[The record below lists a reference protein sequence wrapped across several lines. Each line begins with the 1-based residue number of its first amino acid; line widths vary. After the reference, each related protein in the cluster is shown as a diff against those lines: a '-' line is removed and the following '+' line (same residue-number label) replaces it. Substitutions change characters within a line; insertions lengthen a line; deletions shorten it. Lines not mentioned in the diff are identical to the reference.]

1 MALPTLLAI
10 ALGAMNMAGNDA
22 AVQFD
27 AGALRITVDATGH
40 VVSLYDTLGKRELLP
55 VGKQP
60 PLLYMT
66 QRGKNLMPTA
76 MIYDQRQSRLEIT
89 FGDPAIMVRVRVK
102 VKPRHVTFELRTI
115 AGCAPDHVYW
125 GPYPTTIGKAVGEII
140 AVVRDDSFALGL
152 QGLNLQTNGG
162 ANKTDAG
169 GDIVASS
176 AEIDGGVK
184 GSAIAIFGCAAK
196 DALAT
201 IGKIEVAEGPP
212 HPMLDGVWAKQSQ
225 KSTFSYMIVPYGEG
239 DIEGYCVFAGRAG
252 LTYVYHPGPFET
264 WGHFKLNPGGFPHGD
279 ESMKTCVEKAAAHGI
294 GLGVHTLTAFI
305 TTNDPYVTP
314 VPDPRLGRLGSS
326 TLAAAIDEKAGEI
339 PVADREAFVKG
350 QNWGWSRKFVLLG
363 QEIAEYT
370 DVADNPLRLVGCKRG
385 MFGTKASAHDKGAD
399 IGRLATHNYQ
409 TFYPGIDN
417 GMADEMADRLV
428 ELFNNT
434 GLRMMSFDGMEGLYD
449 YGHGTWAAA
458 HFVQRCYDGWKTYAI
473 SDASGLLHYLWHD
486 HTRMN
491 WGEPWGKAV
500 REGMP
505 EQRFAN
511 QDLFDRNLFPHMMG
525 WFELR
530 AAASGF
536 EATTLDD
543 MEWVL
548 SKGAG
553 YNAGFA
559 LVSDLGTMKANAL
572 TPTIL
577 DAVREWEAARN
588 SGAFSA
594 AQRERL
600 KSTTGEWHLEAAGK
614 ARWKLWPV
622 AFSKTLACAGN
633 AAEWTVENKYKA
645 QPLRFTL
652 RVTGPDA
659 IKSPA
664 FEVGG
669 QRLSFATEI
678 KPGQY
683 FVWEGNG
690 KGSVCDAD
698 WRPVAE
704 VAPDGAAEMP
714 TGTHTVEF
722 ACDAP
727 ATTQVTARIKT
738 LGDPESVGR
747 R

>member
-1 MALPTLLAI
+1 MAHLTIFALT
-10 ALGAMNMAGNDA
+10 LGAMNMAGNDA
-22 AVQFD
+22 AVRID
-27 AGALRITVDATGH
+27 AGALRITLSATGH

-66 QRGKNLMPTA
+66 VGGRNVMPTA
-76 MIYDQRQSRLEIT
+76 MAKRPEGEEIV
-89 FGDPAIMVRVRVK
+89 FGDSDVTARVRLK
-102 VKPRHVTFELRTI
+102 VHPTHVRFELVSVT
-115 AGCAPDHVYW
+115 GCAPDHIYW
-125 GPYPTTIGKAVGEII
+125 GPYPTILGKSVGEII
-140 AVVRDDSFALGL
+140 AVVRDDTFAVGL

-169 GDIVASS
+169 GDIVASA
-176 AEIDGGVK
+176 AENDGGVK
-184 GSAIAIFGCAAK
+184 GSAIALFGCAAK

-201 IGKIEVAEGPP
+201 IGRIEVAEGLP

-225 KSTFSYMIVPYGEG
+225 KATFSYMIVPYGEG
-239 DIEGYCVFAGRAG
+239 DIAEYCKLAKQAG
-252 LTYVYHPGPFET
+252 LQFVYHPGPFET
-264 WGHFKLNPGGFPHGD
+264 WGHFKLNPGGFPRGD
-279 ESMKTCVEKAAAHGI
+279 ETMKTCVQVATTYGI

-326 TLAAAIDEKAGEI
+326 TLSAAIDDKVAEI
-339 PVADREAFVKG
+339 PVGDREAFVKT
-350 QNWGWSRKFVLLG
+350 QNWGWSRKFVLIG
-363 QEIAEYT
+363 QEIAEYA
-370 DVADNPLRLVGCKRG
+370 DIADNPLRLVGCKRG
-385 MFGTKASAHDKGAD
+385 MFGTKASAHDAGAD
-399 IGRLATHNYQ
+399 IGHLATHNYQ

-417 GMADEMADRLV
+417 GMADEMADRLI
-428 ELFNNT
+428 ELFNAT

-473 SDASGLLHYLWHD
+473 SDASGLLHFLWHD

-511 QDLFDRNLFPHMMG
+511 QDLFDRNLFPHMLG

-530 AAASGF
+530 ATSSGF

-553 YNAGFA
+553 FNAGFA
-559 LVSDLGTMKANAL
+559 LVSDLGSMKANAL

-588 SGAFSA
+588 SGAFSM

-614 ARWKLWPV
+614 GRWKLWPV
-622 AFSKTLACAGN
+622 AFSKTLTCAG
-633 AAEWTVENKYKA
+633 ASAEWAVENKFKA

-652 RVTGPDA
+652 RVTGPGT
-659 IKSPA
+659 IKDPT
-664 FEVGG
+664 FEIGG
-669 QRLSFATEI
+669 QRVTFATEI

-683 FVWEGNG
+683 FVWEGSG
-690 KGSVCDAD
+690 KATVCDAN
-698 WRPVAE
+698 WHELSTVEPS
-704 VAPDGAAEMP
+704 GAADLP
-714 TGTHTVEF
+714 TASQTVKF
-722 ACDAP
+722 TCDAAA
-727 ATTQVTARIKT
+727 ATQLTARFRT